1 MKERLRDKTRD
12 ELTLA
17 LHALG
22 IDATMAER
30 ERPEEKIQNAWT
42 NRSQGIIDVQE
53 GPIRWV
59 NCLKQDG
66 SQYSPPQW
74 WTVFGI
80 PDERLFTEQ
89 RAVKIKTARSKS
101 FPLFGKVVNV
111 TWKGEDH
118 ATRLISV
125 LANDPAVKSF
135 VKKTGDVEIE
145 SHAREFQGWSVQ
157 VNGKFKATQQRW
169 DTVQRIAERLLS
181 CPQP

>member
-17 LHALG
+17 LNALG
-22 IDATMAER
+22 IRATLAER
-30 ERPEEKIQNAWT
+30 ERPEENIQNAWS

-80 PDERLFTEQ
+80 PDKRRFSEQ
-89 RAVKIKTARSKS
+89 RAVKIKTVRSKS
-101 FPLFGKVVNV
+101 FPLFGRVVNV
-111 TWKGEDH
+111 SWKGEDH
-118 ATRLISV
+118 ATRLISD
-125 LANDPAVKSF
+125 LTNDPAVKSF

-145 SHAREFQGWSVQ
+145 SHAEGFQGWIVQ
-157 VNGKFKATQQRW
+157 VNGKFSPTQQSW
-169 DTVQRIAERLLS
+169 DIVQRIAERLLS

>member
-17 LHALG
+17 LNALSIHA
-22 IDATMAER
+22 AMAER
-30 ERPEEKIQNAWT
+30 GRPEEKIQNAWT

-53 GPIRWV
+53 GSIRWV

-80 PDERLFTEQ
+80 PDERSFSEQ
-89 RAVKIKTARSKS
+89 RAVKIKTVRSKS
-101 FPLFGKVVNV
+101 FPLFGKVVDV
-111 TWKGEDH
+111 TWKGEDY

-125 LANDPAVKSF
+125 LANDPAIKSF
-135 VKKTGDVEIE
+135 VKNTGDVEIE
-145 SHAREFQGWSVQ
+145 SHAEGFQGWIVQ
-157 VNGKFKATQQRW
+157 VYGKFAARQQDW
-169 DTVQRIAERLLS
+169 DMVQRIAERLLS

>member
-1 MKERLRDKTRD
+1 MKERFRDKTRD

-17 LHALG
+17 LNELG

-30 ERPEEKIQNAWT
+30 GRPEEDIQDTWM
-42 NRSQGIIDVQE
+42 NRSQGIIDLAA
-53 GPIRWV
+53 GPIRWL

-80 PDERLFTEQ
+80 PDERPFSDQ
-89 RAVKIKTARSKS
+89 RLVKIETVRAKS
-101 FPLFGKVVNV
+101 FPLFGKVVDV

-135 VKKTGDVEIE
+135 VKSTGDVEIE
-145 SHAREFQGWSVQ
+145 SHTGEFQGWSVQ
-157 VNGKFKATQQRW
+157 VSGRFKVAQQQW